1 MKKYRK
7 LPADELMWTN
17 LKTKRPPKNGDYLCM
32 VKSYGSPYMGV
43 MRYKSKGTLI
53 ENAMTPYNLMDD
65 IWVCVGG
72 TAAHMNDFIT
82 HWMPLPDSPSNTE
95 Q

>member
-1 MKKYRK
+1 
-7 LPADELMWTN
+7 MWTN
-17 LKTKRPPKNGDYLCM
+17 IKKKRPPKNGDYLCM
-32 VKSYGSPYMGV
+32 VKSYGNPYMGV

-72 TAAHMNDFIT
+72 TTKHMNDFIT
-82 HWMPLPDSPSNTE
+82 HWMPLPDTPDNA
-95 Q
+95 